1 MNVRERSGITGDRGR
16 AGARAAPGLFRKEGR
31 GIDDI
36 ATLMHEAGFLT
47 DADLADVDGGVQR
60 ARDLITDAVSKRS
73 VVSMEFADEYTRL
86 RYEESLSAREAAEE
100 SGATPERLAD
110 IDAFAPLVSSDRPSD
125 ILDHALLTEI
135 GMLDEAAL
143 ERAGIQ
149 YENDDAGLMAWAQEW
164 INEHR
169 KQTENPS
176 AGARGSG
183 AEAGAPGEAQGDESG
198 EGVTGEQKGRASG
211 R

>member
-1 MNVRERSGITGDRGR
+1 
-16 AGARAAPGLFRKEGR
+16 
-31 GIDDI
+31 
-36 ATLMHEAGFLT
+36 MHEAGFLT

-125 ILDHALLTEI
+125 ILDHAFLTEI
-135 GMLDEAAL
+135 RQE
-143 ERAGIQ
+143 ERRVGK
-149 YENDDAGLMAWAQEW
+149 EF
-164 INEHR
+164 
-169 KQTENPS
+169 
-176 AGARGSG
+176 
-183 AEAGAPGEAQGDESG
+183 
-198 EGVTGEQKGRASG
+198 GRTW

>member
-1 MNVRERSGITGDRGR
+1 MTGERGR
-16 AGARAAPGLFRKEGR
+16 GGALAGGGLFREEGR
-31 GIDDI
+31 GDDDI

-110 IDAFAPLVSSDRPSD
+110 IDELDRKSTRLNSS
-125 ILDHALLTEI
+125 H
-135 GMLDEAAL
+135 
-143 ERAGIQ
+143 
-149 YENDDAGLMAWAQEW
+149 
-164 INEHR
+164 
-169 KQTENPS
+169 
-176 AGARGSG
+176 
-183 AEAGAPGEAQGDESG
+183 
-198 EGVTGEQKGRASG
+198 
-211 R
+211 